1 MATDAEKLAKDYI
14 AAINSQDVDKVLS
27 FFTDDCVYEDVAV
40 GKVNRGKQELKAFVT
55 GWYVFSRDLKFELTS
70 QFSAGD
76 WGATEWI
83 MSGTHTGDVLG
94 IPSTN
99 KRFSVRGCFNHG
111 TGHGQDSS
119 ILRLLESSYVPA
131 TDWHTACNPRGMNWQ
146 LGGTASDEMLM

>member
-1 MATDAEKLAKDYI
+1 MATDTEKLAKDLI

-40 GKVNRGKQELKAFVT
+40 GKVNRGKQELKAFFT

-83 MSGTHTGDVLG
+83 MSGIHTGDVLG
-94 IPSTN
+94 IPATN
-99 KRFSVRGCFNHG
+99 KRFSVRGV
-111 TGHGQDSS
+111 S
-119 ILRLLESSYVPA
+119 ITELGMGRIRRNSDYWNLATFLQQIGILPA
-131 TDWHTACNPRGMNWQ
+131 TPT
-146 LGGTASDEMLM
+146 E

>member
-1 MATDAEKLAKDYI
+1 MATNTEKLAKDLI

-94 IPSTN
+94 IPATN
-99 KRFSVRGCFNHG
+99 KKFSVRGVSISELR
-111 TGHGQDSS
+111 TGRIRRNSDYWNIASFLQQIG
-119 ILRLLESSYVPA
+119 ILPA
-131 TDWHTACNPRGMNWQ
+131 TPT
-146 LGGTASDEMLM
+146 E